1 MSQENIMKCL
11 RDRIEMVK
19 QWDVCTFS
27 EIQGKRAIIEPI
39 LECLG
44 WDTSNPS
51 VVRLEYP
58 IRPSRD
64 RVDYAL
70 LKGKKPV
77 VLIEA
82 KKPGQS
88 LDNSNY
94 DSQLL
99 KYAWQKGTPLAILSN
114 GIEWWFY
121 LGIGEGDWQERKF
134 LAIDLNTQ
142 VVEKSCSWF
151 IEFLS
156 KDNVMSGAAA
166 EKAQKKL
173 NSDIIKEEIQKTLPE
188 VWKAII
194 TEPNEI
200 LVDLLIEETERKCG
214 SKPDVSQVKSF
225 LKKPVTEPTPIV
237 RPKPKTSYT
246 RQPSGEEFVL
256 PVGLKL
262 HKVYKNTRFT
272 AVTLDNN
279 QIRLDLDG
287 NIYSLNQG
295 AKFCIQTIIP
305 DRDSVCAWRWWKYND
320 SETGE
325 EKGIDFLRK
334 K

>member
-1 MSQENIMKCL
+1 MSQEHIMKCL
-11 RDRIEMVK
+11 RDRIEKVK
-19 QWDVCTFS
+19 QWDVCSFP
-27 EIQGKRAIIEPI
+27 EMQGKRAIIEPI

-51 VVRLEYP
+51 EVRLEYP
-58 IRPSRD
+58 VIPSRD

-70 LKGKKPV
+70 LKGKKPI

-94 DSQLL
+94 GSQLL

-142 VVEKSCSWF
+142 DIEKACSRF
-151 IEFLS
+151 VEFLS
-156 KDNVMSGAAA
+156 KDNVMSGTAVERAK
-166 EKAQKKL
+166 EKKFKTEIEL
-173 NSDIIKEEIQKTLPE
+173 EIQKTLPI
-188 VWKAII
+188 VWDTII
-194 TEPNEI
+194 TEPNET
-200 LVDLLIEETERKCG
+200 LVELLIKETEKRCG
-214 SKPDVSQVKSF
+214 YEPDVSQVKSF
-225 LKKPVTEPTPIV
+225 LKKPVTESIPIT
-237 RPKPKTSYT
+237 RPKTT
-246 RQPSGEEFVL
+246 NLRQSSGEQFVL
-256 PVGLKL
+256 PVGLQL
-262 HKVYKNTRFT
+262 HKKYKGKRFT

-287 NIYSLNQG
+287 KTYSLNQG
-295 AKFCIQTIIP
+295 TIVCIQSIRP
-305 DRDSVCAWRWWKYND
+305 DRDSEDAWRWWKFSD
-320 SETGE
+320 PETRE
-325 EKGIDFLRK
+325 EKVIDVLK
-334 K
+334 KKK

>member
-1 MSQENIMKCL
+1 MDQEHIMKCL
-11 RDRIEMVK
+11 RDRIEKVK
-19 QWDVCTFS
+19 QWVVNDFGEV
-27 EIQGKRAIIEPI
+27 QGKKAIIEPI
-39 LECLG
+39 LDCLG

-51 VVRLEYP
+51 EVRLEYP
-58 IRPSRD
+58 VRPSRD

-99 KYAWQKGTPLAILSN
+99 KYAWQKSTPLAILSN

-121 LGIGEGDWQERKF
+121 LGIGDRDWQERKF

-142 VVEKSCSWF
+142 IVEKSCSWF

-166 EKAQKKL
+166 EKARKKI
-173 NSDIIKEEIQKTLPE
+173 NSDKIKDEIQKTLPE

-214 SKPDVSQVKSF
+214 SKPDVSLVKNF
-225 LKKPVTEPTPIV
+225 LKKPATEPVPIAP
-237 RPKPKTSYT
+237 PKLKTSYK
-246 RQPSGEEFVL
+246 RQPSGEQYIL

-262 HKVYKNTRFT
+262 HKVYKNTKFT
-272 AVTLDNN
+272 AVTLNNN

-295 AKFCIQTIIP
+295 TLVCVQSIRP
-305 DRDSVCAWRWWKYND
+305 DRESEDAWRWWKYND
-320 SETGE
+320 PKTGE
-325 EKGIDFLRK
+325 EKGINTLRK